1 MYGQILTR
9 GGLLQALAYAAMEAK
24 KPLDVPSASWRTK
37 KASDAIQV
45 LRLRNGG
52 QGGLGYH
59 PGPRWLCQLKKRKNK
74 SDLFVIHSF
83 IPPLIHRFYL
93 LHTLMIEH
101 KLNEEIPNNHML
113 DGS

>member
-52 QGGLGYH
+52 QGGLGYR
-59 PGPRWLCQLKKRKNK
+59 PGPRWLCQLKKKKNK
-74 SDLFVIHSF
+74 FTLFC
-83 IPPLIHRFYL
+83 L
-93 LHTLMIEH
+93 LVL
-101 KLNEEIPNNHML
+101 LGPQL
-113 DGS
+113 SG